1 MFMETNEHSPGLILD
16 QASADLTRDQRLE
29 LYYWMIL
36 TRTFDERMLAYWKQG
51 KGVGGTYSQRGHEA
65 ISVGAGYALGPDDV
79 VAPMHRDL
87 GTYLLRGLTPRRIF
101 ASLLGKETGVNRGR
115 DSNLHGLGDLNLGI
129 VGFISHLPLSLPV
142 TVGVALSFK
151 LRQEPRVALTFTGD
165 GSSSA
170 GVWYESLNLAA
181 LYHAPVVVI
190 VENNQYAYSTP
201 VSAQT
206 RAEHI
211 ADRALGFG
219 MPGIIV
225 DGNHVETV
233 YAVVKEAVE
242 RARSGGGPT
251 LIEAKTMRM
260 RGHAI
265 HDGAEYVPAD
275 LLAAWEAKDPVAQFQ
290 SRLLADGVADETELD
305 EIRQRAVVEVEDAI
319 QYAEAS
325 PLPDPKTI
333 SDGVYAA

>member
-1 MFMETNEHSPGLILD
+1 MDTNGQSPSRIVD
-16 QASADLTRDQRLE
+16 QASADLTRDQLLE
-29 LYYWMIL
+29 LYYWMVL
-36 TRTFDERMLAYWKQG
+36 TRSFDERMLAYWKQG

-65 ISVGAGYALGPDDV
+65 ISVGAGYALAPDDI

-101 ASLLGKETGVNRGR
+101 ASLLGKETSVNRGR

-142 TVGVALSFK
+142 TVGVAMSFK
-151 LRQEPRVALTFTGD
+151 LRKEPRVALTFTGD

-181 LYHAPVVVI
+181 LYNAPVVVI

-201 VSAQT
+201 VTAQT
-206 RAEHI
+206 RAKHI
-211 ADRALGFG
+211 ADRAVGFG
-219 MPGIIV
+219 MPGVIV
-225 DGNHVETV
+225 DGNDVETV

-265 HDGAEYVPAD
+265 HDGAEYVPAE
-275 LLAAWEAKDPVAQFQ
+275 LLAEWEARDPVAQFHT
-290 SRLLADGVADETELD
+290 RLLRDGVADETELD
-305 EIRQRAVVEVEDAI
+305 EIRQRTLIEIEDAI
-319 QYAEAS
+319 QYAEDS
-325 PLPDPKTI
+325 PLPDPETI
-333 SDGVYAA
+333 TDGVYAP